1 MHSGAATCIAYDSD
15 NVHVATTGEDSALN
29 LLHIGHD
36 KPVWSVGK
44 VVCVEN
50 LHGIVQ
56 DLT

>member
-44 VVCVEN
+44 VVCVELLQGN
-50 LHGIVQ
+50 AGA
-56 DLT
+56 